1 MSDILYTTIDAAYP
15 VAGVDNDTQG
25 FRDNF
30 AAISSGLLVAKTEIT
45 ALETYS
51 VKLTD
56 TAGNPVTNDFRESVI
71 NNASIENA
79 TFKLKPNTLQD
90 QPVTVNIDI
99 SNGAYQV
106 FTFGNQLGTGTTLT
120 FSLQNWPIR
129 ANANSK
135 GVSKVTVHLLGNNN
149 QNTAKF
155 VAANSGKIFK
165 DTSSWPTPAA
175 NSDDSDDSVSIT
187 VQSAVTPVIVE
198 FWTYNSGTD
207 VYANYLG
214 TFSRSG
220 S

>member
-79 TFKLKPNTLQD
+79 TFKLKPNTQQD

-99 SNGAYQV
+99 SKYSHLAIPLAQV
-106 FTFGNQLGTGTTLT
+106 L
-120 FSLQNWPIR
+120 
-129 ANANSK
+129 
-135 GVSKVTVHLLGNNN
+135 H
-149 QNTAKF
+149 
-155 VAANSGKIFK
+155 
-165 DTSSWPTPAA
+165 
-175 NSDDSDDSVSIT
+175 
-187 VQSAVTPVIVE
+187 
-198 FWTYNSGTD
+198 
-207 VYANYLG
+207 
-214 TFSRSG
+214 
-220 S
+220 